1 MNYALAYERLI
12 AKARARVCPEGYVE
26 RHHVLPKALGG
37 TDDSSNLVALTSREH
52 FIAHVLLAKMHGGIM
67 WQALMIMKKGRNF
80 NRYINARIFAN
91 SRDKA
96 AKGREEFIKQKRE
109 SDPAFDEYIKT
120 IRGMA
125 TKNRKEGYQKAV
137 GEQLKQRMASDPQY
151 ADRIRSQRQKAQ
163 VASAAQRRAVA
174 EELSA
179 KILELRS
186 QGMLYKDIAKAVNRS
201 QGFVC
206 NAVKGKYSK
215 NQGVVDASLS

>member
-26 RHHVLPKALGG
+26 RHHVLPRALGG
-37 TDDSSNLVALTSREH
+37 SDDSSNLVALTSREH

-80 NRYINARIFAN
+80 DRYVNARIFAN

-96 AKGREEFIKQKRE
+96 AKGREEFIRQKRE
-109 SDPAFDEYIKT
+109 VDPAFDEYMKT

-125 TKNRKEGYQKAV
+125 TKNRKEGYQKAI
-137 GEQLKQRMASDPQY
+137 GEKLKERMASDPAY
-151 ADRIRSQRQKAQ
+151 AAQ
-163 VASAAQRRAVA
+163 VRAHKKMAQAASASQRRATA
-174 EELSA
+174 ESLSI

-186 QGMLYKDIAKAVNRS
+186 KGMLYKDIAKEVNRS
-201 QGFVC
+201 MGFVSQVV
-206 NAVKGKYSK
+206 NGKYSK
-215 NQGVVDASLS
+215 SQGVADACLS